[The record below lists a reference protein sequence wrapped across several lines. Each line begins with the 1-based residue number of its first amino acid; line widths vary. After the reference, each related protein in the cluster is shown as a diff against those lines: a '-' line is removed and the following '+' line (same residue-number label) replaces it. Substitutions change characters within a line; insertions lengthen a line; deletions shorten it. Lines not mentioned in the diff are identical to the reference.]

1 MQTGSQVSPSTAT
14 RAPYVPYSG
23 HNARPSSSQGP
34 PQPPYPGS
42 PASDEPYSVQQPS
55 ATRNTLSQ
63 IPAQAAPVAGGH
75 NFQHLPPLRPVFGV
89 SLDDLYRRDGTAVPL
104 VVYQCLQAV
113 ELFGLDTE
121 GIYRLSGSANHIN
134 QMKAIFDND
143 ASKVDFTNPENF
155 FHDVNSVAGLLK
167 QFFRDLP
174 EPLFT
179 SQFYADFI
187 AAARID
193 DDIQRR
199 DSLHALIN
207 SLPDAHYAT
216 LRALILHLNKV
227 QEHYSQ
233 NRMNAGNIAIC
244 FGYAMITHPSSLVGE
259 EHWNRY

>member
-1 MQTGSQVSPSTAT
+1 MSLPLHPQPPASVQPASQASPSIAT
-14 RAPYVPYSG
+14 RTPYVPYSG
-23 HNARPSSSQGP
+23 HNDGP
-34 PQPPYPGS
+34 P
-42 PASDEPYSVQQPS
+42 SVQESQQPS
-55 ATRNTLSQ
+55 YSGSTAPIEPNAGQRNPLLQ
-63 IPAQAAPVAGGH
+63 NPGQAAPLASGSGP

-89 SLDDLYRRDGTAVPL
+89 SLEDLYRRDGTAVPL

-121 GIYRLSGSANHIN
+121 GIYRLSGNANHIN

-143 ASKVDFTNPENF
+143 SSKVDFTNPENF
-155 FHDVNSVAGLLK
+155 YHDVNSVAGLLK
-167 QFFRDLP
+167 QFLRDLP

-179 SQFYADFI
+179 SQFYPDFI

-207 SLPDAHYAT
+207 SLPDAQYAT

-244 FGYAMITHPSSLVGE
+244 FG
-259 EHWNRY
+259 